1 MRLLARLRYIQRRR
15 ARRRHLAA
23 LPTGDA
29 DPVVFTDADSEVLL
43 VAFGGMNRQI
53 GIPPFE
59 FMKLTG
65 SIPVK
70 RLFVRDPRQAWYHR
84 GLPGRS
90 RTLEETLGV
99 LRELTGGA
107 ERLIVTGNSA
117 GGYAALLFG
126 SLLGADQIVCFAPQ
140 STLNLDTLH
149 SIGDHR
155 WDDHLRPLHKAHVM
169 DARWLD
175 LQVLAP
181 RENVQIYFDKG
192 LEVDRLHAERIAHVG
207 RLYPCEGGQHEL
219 VRTLRDRG
227 ELAGI
232 LEAALAH
239 QPAPDSAL

>member
-1 MRLLARLRYIQRRR
+1 MRLLDRLRYGQRRR

-29 DPVVFTDADSEVLL
+29 DPVIFTDDDSDVLL
-43 VAFGGMNRQI
+43 VAFGGMNRRI

-84 GLPGRS
+84 GLPDRS
-90 RTLEETLGV
+90 STLEETLAV
-99 LRELTGGA
+99 LSELTSGS

-126 SLLGADQIVCFAPQ
+126 SLLDADEIVCFAPQ
-140 STLNLDTLH
+140 STLTLDSLH
-149 SIGDHR
+149 AIGDRR
-155 WDDHLRPLHKAHVM
+155 WDDHLRPLFKAGVM

-175 LQVLAP
+175 LRALPA
-181 RENVQIYFDKG
+181 RENVHIYFDQG

-207 RLYPCEGGQHEL
+207 RLHPCDGGRHDL

-227 ELAGI
+227 ELARI
-232 LEAALAH
+232 LEAALGHEA
-239 QPAPDSAL
+239 APDSAQ

>member
-1 MRLLARLRYIQRRR
+1 MRPLARLRYIQRRR

-29 DPVVFTDADSEVLL
+29 DPVIFTDADSDVLL

-70 RLFVRDPRQAWYHR
+70 RLFIRDPRQAWYHR
-84 GLPGRS
+84 GLPDRS
-90 RTLEETLGV
+90 STLEQTLGV

-126 SLLGADQIVCFAPQ
+126 SLLDADQIVCFAPQ
-140 STLNLDTLH
+140 STLSLDTLH
-149 SIGDHR
+149 SIGDRR
-155 WDDHLRPLHKAHVM
+155 WDDHLRPLFKARVM
-169 DARWLD
+169 DPRWLD
-175 LQVLAP
+175 LRALPP

-192 LEVDRLHAERIAHVG
+192 LEVDRLHAERVAHVG
-207 RLYPCEGGQHEL
+207 RLHPCDGGRHEL

-227 ELAGI
+227 ELAAI
-232 LEAALAH
+232 LEAALAR
-239 QPAPDSAL
+239 QRAPDSAL